1 MQLPPVDGPS
11 AGLSS
16 SAETLAKPTVFG
28 AWLLYL
34 FHVFLSDAPCG
45 PAGGEMCGISL
56 PVTLEAVQL
65 SVNFW
70 FITPLVFPSLAP
82 VVHPAL
88 EALFNIVV
96 AWGSLFVGFLSD
108 GRKQRVP
115 MLPFMVGTAFLT
127 NVFYLPYLG
136 LRGPNPTLWPA
147 ADDADA
153 KAVAVGESKS
163 LPVVLVGVFAAS
175 VAWGCLGRGGGEF
188 GDVATRW
195 NALVDMALH
204 TDRLAH
210 SFLIDSLTFWAFQGW
225 LVPDDM
231 KRRGFDNAGALLA
244 ARAVPFFGL
253 AYYLLVR
260 PPLPL
265 AEDSK

>member
-1 MQLPPVDGPS
+1 
-11 AGLSS
+11 
-16 SAETLAKPTVFG
+16 
-28 AWLLYL
+28 
-34 FHVFLSDAPCG
+34 
-45 PAGGEMCGISL
+45 
-56 PVTLEAVQL
+56 
-65 SVNFW
+65 
-70 FITPLVFPSLAP
+70 
-82 VVHPAL
+82 
-88 EALFNIVV
+88 
-96 AWGSLFVGFLSD
+96 
-108 GRKQRVP
+108 

-136 LRGPNPTLWPA
+136 LRGMHVFCAHASSKTRSKEREEGGCVPAAGYTLALGCRHTDWRFFPRDTGPNPTLWPA

-210 SFLIDSLTFWAFQGW
+210 SFLIDSLTFWAFQVCLRACTLGCGAPGC
-225 LVPDDM
+225 LVACRAHSLSPLCKPPRFDPPPLLPVLLPE
-231 KRRGFDNAGALLA
+231 RRVCFHP
-244 ARAVPFFGL
+244 ARAGL
-253 AYYLLVR
+253 YQMT
-260 PPLPL
+260 
-265 AEDSK
+265 